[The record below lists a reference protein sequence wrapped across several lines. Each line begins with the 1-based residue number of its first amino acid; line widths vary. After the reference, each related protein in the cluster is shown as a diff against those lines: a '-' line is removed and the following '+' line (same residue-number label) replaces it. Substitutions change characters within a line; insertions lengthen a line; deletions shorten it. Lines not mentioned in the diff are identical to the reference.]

1 MKETPPEE
9 RPPFGNIQA
18 AKIRSSIRPGTPET
32 DKIIRS
38 LSVDRSE
45 EEMVVWAEMK
55 LARVNVDATV
65 LASLLTAAY
74 KYGYED
80 GNSVGYSE
88 GSYWAGK

>member
-1 MKETPPEE
+1 
-9 RPPFGNIQA
+9 
-18 AKIRSSIRPGTPET
+18 
-32 DKIIRS
+32 
-38 LSVDRSE
+38 
-45 EEMVVWAEMK
+45 MVVWAEMK